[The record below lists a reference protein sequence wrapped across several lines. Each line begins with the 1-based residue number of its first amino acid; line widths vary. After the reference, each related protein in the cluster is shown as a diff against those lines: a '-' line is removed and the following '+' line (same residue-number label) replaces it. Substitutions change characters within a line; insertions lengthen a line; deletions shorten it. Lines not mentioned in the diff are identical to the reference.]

1 MQLIWYGLGC
11 RTCLLLVPKVLPVIL
26 VIKENWL
33 PLMNLMCMKFYFK
46 LHHEY
51 P

>member
-1 MQLIWYGLGC
+1 MDLDAE
-11 RTCLLLVPKVLPVIL
+11 RVFSKVLPVIL

-46 LHHEY
+46 LHHGQY